1 MHAQLTW
8 VDPNEGWKYGFP
20 KLYDPN
26 SDGDMKDWLV
36 EQGYPID
43 QLLLV
48 RCWYDEKE
56 TTVNE

>member
-48 RCWYDEKE
+48 RCWYDEL
-56 TTVNE
+56 V